1 MTAHHRSGGDAARQN
16 QKLVAVEPG
25 CGKPDEKKAGKLE
38 ISDPS
43 EGGAGRVAGEAGGSG
58 SGSSAGQLL
67 VEDTFCGCED
77 DNGCNCTKVQ
87 QHRNKLHVAAPRH
100 SGRWTQGPVENGGVD
115 WEGEVGKYCKG
126 ARYRKVASYGGV
138 EKGIPM
144 LDVNEI

>member
-1 MTAHHRSGGDAARQN
+1 M
-16 QKLVAVEPG
+16 K
-25 CGKPDEKKAGKLE
+25 KKAGKLE

-100 SGRWTQGPVENGGVD
+100 SGRWTRGPVENGGVD

>member
-1 MTAHHRSGGDAARQN
+1 M
-16 QKLVAVEPG
+16 K
-25 CGKPDEKKAGKLE
+25 KKARKLE

-100 SGRWTQGPVENGGVD
+100 SGRWTQGPVENGGVY
-115 WEGEVGKYCKG
+115 WEGKG
-126 ARYRKVASYGGV
+126 RWESIV
-138 EKGIPM
+138 KGQGI
-144 LDVNEI
+144 ER